1 MVQHS
6 TNLTSIMVMYTIQF
20 LIQVD
25 KMAET
30 ELEDAS
36 IMREKK
42 RMKKNKVTS
51 HLRTHIEG
59 CTTSSLEMENEV
71 LKTIYLD

>member
-1 MVQHS
+1 
-6 TNLTSIMVMYTIQF
+6 MYTNEF

-42 RMKKNKVTS
+42 RTQIK
-51 HLRTHIEG
+51 
-59 CTTSSLEMENEV
+59 
-71 LKTIYLD
+71 